1 MVAMLPP
8 IAARSRYLRGSISE
22 MKKTKSSAHRVALII
37 STAMIGLATTPASAQ
52 NAGDPAASAESAD
65 AIVVTARKR
74 AETLLEVPIAVN
86 AFNSALIQDKMAQSV
101 SDLAAFTPGFQM
113 QQSFGR
119 GGDRPVIRGASNILF
134 SDGKVGIF
142 LDGAPYFGDFS
153 SLDLA
158 NIERVEVIK
167 GPQSAVFGR
176 GTLSGA
182 VNVVL
187 KRPTKDFEGRVSG
200 TLGNFDRRELSASL
214 SGPIMD
220 GIGFQAG
227 LKLFDIDGQWK
238 NDAVRGERLGDQS
251 SRQYTA
257 GLFFDP
263 TEDIK
268 ASVRWLHQTDDDGH
282 FAIGLQPASAN
293 NCFLSTRP
301 YYCGVVKPMTRFG
314 ANTDRLLRPGLYR
327 NADRFI
333 GDISWDIAGSGYEA
347 SFQAGYSDLQEVTG
361 LDQTYDARGVYFLPQ
376 SLCGRSFYA
385 LPNQDCRKS
394 SFETTTGTRRKTQ
407 TYEGRLTSPSA
418 DRFRWRLGMFHSVD
432 KQSGMSEYLELNE
445 VGPELLD
452 DTRRVRNLAFFGG
465 LDFDVTR
472 TVTVGAELRHQ
483 IDKVRSET
491 PTYRIGDV
499 FSADYLATVV
509 LPNPNTIVGVA
520 GTRKATFKA
529 TLPRVTV
536 NWKPERNLS
545 FYAQFSQGNSPGGFN
560 KTSAPEPIFKE
571 EKLTN
576 YEIGMKTSKFGFDYL
591 NLSAFWQ
598 DYKNQ
603 VLTNTYVANNVVD
616 SYSVNIGR
624 TRIRG
629 IELEGQLPLVGDIL
643 KVQFNYTFLD
653 AEIRKGVEAEKALE
667 LLGRSCKTGSA
678 VNLDLPGCRD
688 AASIAGNRPPL
699 VSKHSGTVGLRFQH
713 PVDDNWTVFSGA
725 DVIYRSSYFDQVLNL
740 AESGAS
746 TQMNVQFGLYD
757 SHGLRVTVYGKNV
770 LGDETPL
777 GILRYLDFAA
787 ARTPTGDY
795 ARGFGITPAR
805 KPEYGLTVSKS
816 F

>member
-1 MVAMLPP
+1 
-8 IAARSRYLRGSISE
+8 
-22 MKKTKSSAHRVALII
+22 MKKSAFSARRIALII
-37 STAMIGLATTPASAQ
+37 STAILASAAMPASAQ
-52 NAGDPAASAESAD
+52 DAANDPGASASADSQD

-86 AFNSALIQDKMAQSV
+86 AFNSALIQDKMAQNIT
-101 SDLAAFTPGFQM
+101 DLAAFTPGFQI

-119 GGDRPVIRGASNILF
+119 GGDRPVMRGASNILF

-182 VNVVL
+182 INVVL
-187 KRPTKDFEGRVSG
+187 KRPGKDFEGRVVG

-227 LKLFDIDGQWK
+227 FKLFDTDGQWR
-238 NDAVRGERLGDQS
+238 NEAVPGERLGDQS

-263 TEDIK
+263 TDDIK

-301 YYCGVVKPMTRFG
+301 YYCGVVPTMTHFA
-314 ANTDRLLRPGLYR
+314 ANTNRLLRPGLYR

-347 SFQAGYSDLQEVTG
+347 SFQAGYSDLTEVTG
-361 LDQTYDARGVYFLPQ
+361 LDQTYDARGFYFLPQ

-385 LPNQDCRKS
+385 LPNQDCSKS

-407 TYEGRLTSPSA
+407 TYEFRLSSPA
-418 DRFRWRLGMFHSVD
+418 TDRFRWRVGAFHSID
-432 KQSGMSEYLELNE
+432 KQSDMPEYLELNE
-445 VGPELLD
+445 VGPELLN
-452 DTRRVRNLAFFGG
+452 DTKRVRNLAFFGG
-465 LDFDVTR
+465 VDFDVTP

-483 IDKVRSET
+483 IDKVRNET
-491 PTYRIGDV
+491 PTYRVGDV
-499 FSADYLATVV
+499 FSAAYLATVV
-509 LPNPNTIVGVA
+509 LPNPNQVVGTA
-520 GTRKATFKA
+520 ATRKATFKA
-529 TLPRVTV
+529 TLPRVTI

-560 KTSAPEPIFKE
+560 KISAPDPVFKE

-591 NLSAFWQ
+591 NISAFWQ

-603 VLTNTYVANNVVD
+603 VLTNTYIANNVVD
-616 SYSVNIGR
+616 SYSANIGR

-629 IELEGQLPLVGDIL
+629 VELEGQLPLVGDIL
-643 KVQFNYTFLD
+643 KLQFNYTFLD

-667 LLGRSCKTGSA
+667 LLGRSCKTGST

-725 DVIYRSSYFDQVLNL
+725 DVIYRSSYFDQVLNH
-740 AESGAS
+740 AESGDS
-746 TQMNVQFGLYD
+746 TQLNVQFGLHD
-757 SHGLRVTVYGKNV
+757 SHGLRISVYGKNV
-770 LGDETPL
+770 LGDESPV

-795 ARGFGITPAR
+795 ARAFAITPAR